1 MKDYIG
7 QICAYY
13 LNKRSK
19 NQQAKKQ
26 QLNDEK
32 LKEVYTRLQQ
42 LASFVKFLH
51 EKVFV
56 NRHERKAFWKDVQ
69 DGKPVMED
77 ILKRLLERYG
87 VKKET
92 MEELERRKQE
102 SIKQRQ
108 EKEEANRKRMEEQNK
123 AKEPPKQEEKKD
135 EK

>member
-102 SIKQRQ
+102 SIKR
-108 EKEEANRKRMEEQNK
+108 KEEANRKRMEEQNK